1 MPRIR
6 TFILLAGDA
15 AVLWACYLLAS
26 YLILENNFVLD
37 MNLELFLNAENGW
50 TKIGLLVVTLV
61 LGFYFAGLYENVR
74 VRSRRRLAEDLMLVF
89 GFAFLFQAFVSY
101 MNRGIMMS
109 RWIMLLGSLMAMGIL
124 IAWRVAYSHA
134 LVASLGR
141 QRILFLG
148 NTPLSRLLAQH
159 LIEHPEKGF
168 ESIGCIQTEYETPA
182 AFPGGQVYSIEPNLE
197 EQILHLRPDRVSVAG
212 QYPADSPIYS
222 SLLLCS
228 MNRIIVENSGELHE
242 NVFQR
247 VALEAVTTDQ
257 LIFSPAFR
265 APIYTEIIQAIYG
278 RAFSLLGILLTW
290 PLMLL
295 TAIAVRLDSP
305 GPALLRQ
312 ERVGLNGRHFFI
324 LKFRS
329 MFVDADTKFGRT
341 RADNEDP
348 RITRV
353 GKWIRLTRLDE
364 LPQFVNVLRGEM
376 NFVGPR
382 PEMPVYVKEL
392 TAAVPL
398 YPQRLRVK
406 PGLTGW
412 AQLHH
417 IPELTAAETA
427 RKLSYDLFYI
437 KNMSVLFDATIV
449 FHTVKA
455 VLFRTGAR

>member
-6 TFILLAGDA
+6 TLLLLAGDLVA
-15 AVLWACYLLAS
+15 LWACYLAAS
-26 YLILENNFVLD
+26 YLILENNLVPE

-50 TKIGLLVVTLV
+50 TKIGLLILTLSF
-61 LGFYFAGLYENVR
+61 GFYFVGLYEKVR

-89 GFAFLFQAFVSY
+89 GLAFLFQAFISY
-101 MNRGIMMS
+101 LNRGVMMS
-109 RWIMLLGSLMAMGIL
+109 RWIMLLGTVFAMALL

-134 LVASLGR
+134 MVASLGR
-141 QRILFLG
+141 QKILFLG

-159 LIEHPEKGF
+159 LLEHPEKGF
-168 ESIGCIQTEYETPA
+168 ESLGCIQTEAGGQEN
-182 AFPGGQVYSIEPNLE
+182 FPGGQVYALEPNLE
-197 EQILHLRPDRVSVAG
+197 EQILKLKPDRVSVAG

-228 MNRIIVENSGELHE
+228 MNRIIVENIGELHE

-265 APIYTEIIQAIYG
+265 APIFTEIIQALYG
-278 RAFSLLGILLTW
+278 RVFSLLGILLAW

-312 ERVGLNGRHFFI
+312 ERVGLNGRHFYI

-329 MFVDADTKFGRT
+329 MYVDADQRFGRT

-364 LPQFVNVLRGEM
+364 LPQFMNVLRGEM

-392 TAAVPL
+392 TTAVPL

>member
-6 TFILLAGDA
+6 TLLLLAGDWV
-15 AVLWACYLLAS
+15 VLWVCYLAAS
-26 YLILENNFVLD
+26 YLILENNLVADLNF
-37 MNLELFLNAENGW
+37 ELYFNAENGW
-50 TKIGLLVVTLV
+50 TKVALLIVTLIF
-61 LGFYFAGLYENVR
+61 GFYFVGLYENVR

-89 GFAFLFQAFVSY
+89 GLAFLLQAFISY
-101 MNRGIMMS
+101 LNRAVMMS
-109 RWIMLLGSLMAMGIL
+109 RFIMLLGSVFAGALL
-124 IAWRVAYSHA
+124 IFWRVAYSHA
-134 LVASLGR
+134 LVASVGR

-148 NTPLSRLLAQH
+148 NTALSRLLAQH
-159 LIEHPEKGF
+159 LIDHPEKGF
-168 ESIGCIQTEYETPA
+168 ESIGCIESSESA
-182 AFPGGQVYSIEPNLE
+182 DAFPGGLTYPLEANLE
-197 EQILHLRPDRVSVAG
+197 EQIQRLRPDRVSVAG

-222 SLLLCS
+222 ALLLCS
-228 MNRIIVENSGELHE
+228 MNRVVVENSGELHE

-265 APIYTEIIQAIYG
+265 APISTEIIQAIYG
-278 RAFSLLGILLTW
+278 RVFSLLGILLTW

-295 TAIAVRLDSP
+295 TAIAVRLDSA

-329 MFVDADTKFGRT
+329 MYVDADQRFGRT

-353 GKWIRLTRLDE
+353 GKWIRITRLDE
-364 LPQFVNVLRGEM
+364 LPQFVNILRGDM

-427 RKLSYDLFYI
+427 RKLSYDLYYI
-437 KNMSVLFDATIV
+437 KNMSALLDATIV

-455 VLFRTGAR
+455 VMFRTGAR

>member
-1 MPRIR
+1 M
-6 TFILLAGDA
+6 LLMGDVVA
-15 AVLWACYLLAS
+15 LWLCYLCAG
-26 YLILENNFVLD
+26 YLILENNLVPD
-37 MNLELFLNAENGW
+37 MNLELFLNAESGW
-50 TKIGLLVVTLV
+50 TKIGVLIFTLV
-61 LGFYFAGLYENVR
+61 LGFYFVGLYEKVR

-89 GFAFLFQAFVSY
+89 GLAFLLQAFISY
-101 MNRGIMMS
+101 LNRAIMMS
-109 RWIMLLGSLMAMGIL
+109 RWIMLLGSIFAMAL
-124 IAWRVAYSHA
+124 LLAWRVAYSHA
-134 LVASLGR
+134 LVAALGR

-159 LIEHPEKGF
+159 LIDHPEKGF
-168 ESIGCIQTEYETPA
+168 ESLGCIQVEGEDAEP
-182 AFPGGQVYSIEPNLE
+182 FPGGTVYALERNLE
-197 EQILHLRPDRVSVAG
+197 EQILRLKPDRVSVAG
-212 QYPADSPIYS
+212 QYGADSPIYS
-222 SLLLCS
+222 GLLLCS
-228 MNRIIVENSGELHE
+228 MNRVVVENIGELYE
-242 NVFQR
+242 SVFQR

-265 APIYTEIIQAIYG
+265 APISTEILQALYG
-278 RAFSLLGILLTW
+278 RVFSLLGILLTW
-290 PLMLL
+290 PLMVL
-295 TAIAVRLDSP
+295 TAIAVRIDSP

-312 ERVGLNGRHFFI
+312 ERVGLNGKHFFI

-329 MFVDADTKFGRT
+329 MYVDADKRFGRT
-341 RADNEDP
+341 RADSEDP

-353 GKWIRLTRLDE
+353 GKWIRITRLDE

-427 RKLSYDLFYI
+427 RKLSYDLYYI

-455 VLFRTGAR
+455 VLLRTGAR

>member
-6 TFILLAGDA
+6 TVLLLAGDCL
-15 AVLWACYLLAS
+15 VLWFCYLAAG
-26 YLILENNFVLD
+26 YLILENNLVPD
-37 MNLELFLNAENGW
+37 MNMELFLNAENGW
-50 TKIGLLVVTLV
+50 TKIGVLIFTLIF
-61 LGFYFAGLYENVR
+61 GFYFVGLYENVR
-74 VRSRRRLAEDLMLVF
+74 VRSRRRLAEDLMLVM
-89 GFAFLFQAFVSY
+89 GLSFLFQAFISY
-101 MNRGIMMS
+101 LSRPMMMS
-109 RWIMLLGSLMAMGIL
+109 RWIMLLGSFFAIAL
-124 IAWRVAYSHA
+124 IVVWRVGYSAA
-134 LVASLGR
+134 LVASVGR
-141 QRILFLG
+141 QRVLFLG

-159 LIEHPEKGF
+159 IQDHPEKGF
-168 ESIGCIQTEYETPA
+168 DCIGCIQTKAEEHEP
-182 AFPGGQVYSIEPNLE
+182 FPGGQVYPMQENLE
-197 EQILHLRPDRVSVAG
+197 EQIQALRPDRVSVAG

-228 MNRIIVENSGELHE
+228 MNRIVVENSGELHE

-265 APIYTEIIQAIYG
+265 APIATEIIQSLYG
-278 RAFSLLGILLTW
+278 RLFSLLGIFLTW

-329 MFVDADTKFGRT
+329 MYVDADQRFGRT
-341 RADNEDP
+341 RADTEDP

-437 KNMSVLFDATIV
+437 KNMSVLFDVTIV

>member
-6 TFILLAGDA
+6 TLLLLVGDVA
-15 AVLWACYLLAS
+15 ALWVCYLTAS
-26 YLILENNFVLD
+26 FLILENNFVAE

-50 TKIGLLVVTLV
+50 TKIGILILTLI
-61 LGFYFAGLYENVR
+61 LGFYFVNLYENVR

-89 GFAFLFQAFVSY
+89 GLAFLFQAFISY
-101 MNRGIMMS
+101 LNRSIMMS
-109 RWIMLLGSLMAMGIL
+109 RWIMLLGSFFAMAIL
-124 IAWRVAYSHA
+124 IAWRLAYSHA
-134 LVASLGR
+134 LVASVGR
-141 QRILFLG
+141 QRVLFLG

-159 LIEHPEKGF
+159 LIDHPEKGY
-168 ESIGCIQTEYETPA
+168 ELIGCIQAKGDTADP
-182 AFPGGQVYSIEPNLE
+182 FPGGQVFSLELDLE
-197 EQILHLRPDRVSVAG
+197 EQIERLKPDRVSVAG

-228 MNRIIVENSGELHE
+228 MNRIVVENIGELHE

-265 APIYTEIIQAIYG
+265 APISTEIIQAVYG
-278 RAFSLLGILLTW
+278 RVFSLLGILLTW

-312 ERVGLNGRHFFI
+312 ERVGLNGRNFYI

-329 MFVDADTKFGRT
+329 MYVDADKRFGRT
-341 RADNEDP
+341 RADSEDP

-382 PEMPVYVKEL
+382 PEMPIYVKEL

-437 KNMSVLFDATIV
+437 KNMSVLFDVTIV

>member
-6 TFILLAGDA
+6 TFLLLAGDLI
-15 AVLWACYLLAS
+15 VLWFCYLSAS
-26 YLILENNFVLD
+26 YLILENNLVAD
-37 MNLELFLNAENGW
+37 MNLELFLNVENGW
-50 TKIGLLVVTLV
+50 TKISILIFTLIF
-61 LGFYFAGLYENVR
+61 GFYFVGLYENVR

-89 GFAFLFQAFVSY
+89 GLSFLIQAFISY
-101 MNRGIMMS
+101 LSRPMMMS
-109 RWIMLLGSLMAMGIL
+109 RWIMLLGSFIAIGLL
-124 IAWRVAYSHA
+124 IFWRVGYSLA
-134 LVASLGR
+134 LLASVGR
-141 QRILFLG
+141 QKILFLG

-168 ESIGCIQTEYETPA
+168 ESIGCLQTESDETQPFPA
-182 AFPGGQVYSIEPNLE
+182 GPVYPLEVNLQ
-197 EQILHLRPDRVSVAG
+197 EQIQRLKPDRVSVAG

-222 SLLLCS
+222 ALLLCS
-228 MNRIIVENSGELHE
+228 MNRIIVENSGELYE

-265 APIYTEIIQAIYG
+265 APIATEIIQAIYG
-278 RAFSLLGILLTW
+278 RIFSLLGILLTW

-295 TAIAVRLDSP
+295 TAIAVKLDSP

-329 MFVDADTKFGRT
+329 MYVDADKRFGRT
-341 RADNEDP
+341 RADTEDP

-353 GKWIRLTRLDE
+353 GKWIRITRLDE
-364 LPQFVNVLRGEM
+364 LPQFVNILRGEM

-382 PEMPVYVKEL
+382 PEMPIYVKEL

-417 IPELTAAETA
+417 IPELTPKETA

>member
-1 MPRIR
+1 MR
-6 TFILLAGDA
+6 TLLLLAGDA
-15 AVLWACYLLAS
+15 LVLWACYLAAS
-26 YLILENNFVLD
+26 YLILENNLVPDL
-37 MNLELFLNAENGW
+37 NLELFLNAENGW
-50 TKIGLLVVTLV
+50 TKIGVLTLT
-61 LGFYFAGLYENVR
+61 LSFGFYFVGLYENVR

-89 GFAFLFQAFVSY
+89 GLAFLLQAFISY
-101 MNRGIMMS
+101 LNRGLMMS
-109 RWIMLLGSLMAMGIL
+109 RWIMLLGTGFALVLLVG
-124 IAWRVAYSHA
+124 WRVAYSHA
-134 LVASLGR
+134 LVAAVGR

-148 NTPLSRLLAQH
+148 NTALSRTLAQH

-168 ESIGCIQTEYETPA
+168 ELIGCIETEAIAREP
-182 AFPGGQVYSIEPNLE
+182 FPGGGTFPLE
-197 EQILHLRPDRVSVAG
+197 TDLEAQIVALKPDRVSVAG

-222 SLLLCS
+222 ALLLCS
-228 MNRIIVENSGELHE
+228 MRRIIVENSGELHE

-265 APIYTEIIQAIYG
+265 APIATEIIQSIYG
-278 RAFSLLGILLTW
+278 PFFSLVGILLTW

-295 TAIAVRLDSP
+295 TAIAVKLDSP

-329 MFVDADTKFGRT
+329 MYVDADARFGRT
-341 RADNEDP
+341 RADKEDP

-353 GKWIRLTRLDE
+353 GKWIRVTRLDE
-364 LPQFVNVLRGEM
+364 LPQFVNVLRGDM

-417 IPELTAAETA
+417 IPELTPAETA
-427 RKLSYDLFYI
+427 RKLSYDLYYI
-437 KNMSVLFDATIV
+437 KNMSVLFDATIL